1 MKRYVLLFRNLS
13 KICIM
18 NNTAHFHLIVN
29 HFPIILPFIGLI
41 ILILAIIIKTEVVKR
56 IAYGLFVFSAISTLI
71 AMNSGEGAEEV
82 VEELGRNHH
91 LIHEH
96 EESAETFA
104 LISYVL
110 GLFSIIALWFN
121 WKKHPFSNLAMYLTI
136 LVCAGTLYFAKAAG
150 TTGGEISHEEIS
162 AEFKPR

>member
-1 MKRYVLLFRNLS
+1 
-13 KICIM
+13 M
-18 NNTAHFHLIVN
+18 NNGAHFHLLVN
-29 HFPIILPFIGLI
+29 HLPIILPFVGLTVLILGI
-41 ILILAIIIKTEVVKR
+41 ILKAEVVKR
-56 IAYGLFVFSAISTLI
+56 VSYGIFVVAAISAFV

-96 EESAETFA
+96 EERAETFA
-104 LISYVL
+104 LMSYVL

-136 LVCAGTLYFAKAAG
+136 LVCAGTLYFAKATG